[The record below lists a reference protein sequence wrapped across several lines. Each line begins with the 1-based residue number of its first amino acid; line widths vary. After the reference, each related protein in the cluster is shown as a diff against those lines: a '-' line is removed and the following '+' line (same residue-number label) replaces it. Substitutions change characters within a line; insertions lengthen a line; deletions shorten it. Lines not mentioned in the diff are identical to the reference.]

1 MSRYAPTPEV
11 IAIGQINISGNVTPA
26 NWWKHIRLPSG
37 RPDATAIALLSEIVY
52 WYRPTEVRDE
62 HTGALL
68 GYRKRFQGD
77 KLQRS
82 YQAFAEQFGFGK
94 RETADALKRLR
105 DAGFI
110 TLDLRTVEMLDGVK
124 CSNILF
130 VGINPQAIAAI
141 TTPSSV
147 SSESNSNNTVSDT
160 AITLK
165 RNTPQRHNGTGDTPN
180 VDTNTEITTEITTET
195 KNTIGASADASAPAR
210 SARQEYSPEFEQAW
224 QEYPK
229 RAGGNSKSAA
239 FKAWKARIREGVTP
253 ETMLD
258 GVRRYAA
265 WVRATG
271 NTGTQFVKQAAT
283 FFGPDRHFEDFWQQP
298 AAPGGGRQRQI
309 DILSGL
315 GAMSDEFGKSS
326 DNLTF

>member
-1 MSRYAPTPEV
+1 
-11 IAIGQINISGNVTPA
+11 
-26 NWWKHIRLPSG
+26 PSG

-141 TTPSSV
+141 
-147 SSESNSNNTVSDT
+147 
-160 AITLK
+160 
-165 RNTPQRHNGTGDTPN
+165 
-180 VDTNTEITTEITTET
+180 
-195 KNTIGASADASAPAR
+195 
-210 SARQEYSPEFEQAW
+210 
-224 QEYPK
+224 
-229 RAGGNSKSAA
+229 
-239 FKAWKARIREGVTP
+239 
-253 ETMLD
+253 
-258 GVRRYAA
+258 
-265 WVRATG
+265 
-271 NTGTQFVKQAAT
+271 
-283 FFGPDRHFEDFWQQP
+283 
-298 AAPGGGRQRQI
+298 
-309 DILSGL
+309 
-315 GAMSDEFGKSS
+315 
-326 DNLTF
+326 